1 MTGMYMD
8 EFAWSAYEQDM
19 YERDM
24 AQEAY
29 EAEQEREYYAYMEE
43 QQRVYY
49 EEHGY
54 YEDEGLP
61 EDSTRYPEE
70 EDWSEDD
77 FPR

>member
-1 MTGMYMD
+1 MTDLIDYFEWDDAMQADYDEYMQR
-8 EFAWSAYEQDM
+8 EFDAI
-19 YERDM
+19 
-24 AQEAY
+24 QEK
-29 EAEQEREYYAYMEE
+29 EYVAYMEE
-43 QQRVYY
+43 QERLYY

-54 YEDEGLP
+54 YDEGLP